1 MNIKV
6 QYHDGIRNVIKEAKG
21 FAVWKDGRIS
31 KEASAENYNLFV
43 DDLLDQCKGRLNYK
57 AQICMDSD
65 GYLDGF
71 GGSINFIAGQELVVV
86 LWVNDSRIYNITN
99 N

>member
-31 KEASAENYNLFV
+31 KEASAENFNLFV
-43 DDLLDQCKGRLNYK
+43 DELVDQCKGRLNHK
-57 AQICMDSD
+57 AQICMDTD

-71 GGSINFIAGQELVVV
+71 GAPINFIAGQELVEIVW
-86 LWVNDSRIYNITN
+86 LNEAKIMDITN
-99 N
+99 D